1 MTEKSAK
8 QTMNEVR
15 FEVIKIP
22 TGREESFENWLH
34 KIEPEASLRSF
45 DSDSDSPTVDLE
57 DEKPET
63 KKVSLD
69 AEGLTASQSDIVAD
83 LRSQTDVVSGANSET
98 IVINNHGIYCRCF
111 VRFRALVKD
120 LFKPCCAGD

>member
-1 MTEKSAK
+1 MTEK
-8 QTMNEVR
+8 

-45 DSDSDSPTVDLE
+45 DSDSDSPTVGLE
-57 DEKPET
+57 DET

-69 AEGLTASQSDIVAD
+69 AD